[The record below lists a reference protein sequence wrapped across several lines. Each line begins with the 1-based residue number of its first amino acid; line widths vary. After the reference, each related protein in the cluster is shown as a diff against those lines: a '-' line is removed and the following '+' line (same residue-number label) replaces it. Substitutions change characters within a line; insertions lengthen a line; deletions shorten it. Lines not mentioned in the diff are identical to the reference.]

1 MKTVPILEKNKT
13 AFRLICADLKLNPHA
28 PRELVQ
34 NIVPHCGRIYYLLLR
49 LREQKGGNSKC
60 GKFEVFTRQRAGTKA
75 MSGGP
80 IDFAAL
86 RREREA
92 RRSGAAVL
100 EQLVTANSVAKQT
113 QIPDAFIQ
121 PANLLACSA
130 EASRNNGICEVG
142 ARQDQNHTTRKHA
155 LKRLESSLKATTDI
169 FRSELRARKVRTSCA
184 AAYSHFCIFCD
195 LCLCVRG
202 SYMSCRAETGC
213 DWKTLSTTSFK
224 GAMQSRTT
232 FQRLRPLV
240 SCAAKCTKRF

>member
-1 MKTVPILEKNKT
+1 
-13 AFRLICADLKLNPHA
+13 
-28 PRELVQ
+28 
-34 NIVPHCGRIYYLLLR
+34 
-49 LREQKGGNSKC
+49 
-60 GKFEVFTRQRAGTKA
+60 

-92 RRSGAAVL
+92 RRRGAAVL
-100 EQLVTANSVAKQT
+100 EQLVAADSVAKQT
-113 QIPDAFIQ
+113 RIPYSSTAAIRPDI
-121 PANLLACSA
+121 LLACSPKA
-130 EASRNNGICEVG
+130 TRNNGICLAG
-142 ARQDQNHTTRKHA
+142 ARPDQNHTTRKQA
-155 LKRLESSLKATTDI
+155 LKGLESSLKETTDI

-213 DWKTLSTTSFK
+213 DWKTLSTTSFN